1 MDFATDEGR
10 LDRNYVVSVSK
21 IVVKTYDGDSCVV
34 RVVVTVEAHFP

>member
-21 IVVKTYDGDSCVV
+21 IVVKTYNGDSCVV